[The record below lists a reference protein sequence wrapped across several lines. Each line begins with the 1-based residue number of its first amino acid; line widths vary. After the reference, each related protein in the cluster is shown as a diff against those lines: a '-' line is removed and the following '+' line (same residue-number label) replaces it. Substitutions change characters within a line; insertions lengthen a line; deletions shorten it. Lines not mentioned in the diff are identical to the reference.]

1 MPSLRLTAPGHP
13 PTIYHLHKKITS
25 LGSGPDN
32 DIVLPDPLVTDGY
45 AIHFD
50 GQTYTVFAPKK
61 TEFVVNGKKRS
72 KHKLSHDERLV
83 IGSIDLRF
91 AMVDEA
97 PPVEAEA
104 VDQRPEVGLRV
115 GGTRAGTGQ
124 REELTLRAKGGEGPA
139 VNE

>member
-1 MPSLRLTAPGHP
+1 MPSLRLTAPGQT

-32 DIVLPDPLVTDGY
+32 DIVLPDPLVVDGF

-72 KHKLSHDERLV
+72 KHKLTHDERLT
-83 IGSIDLRF
+83 IGAIDLHRRL
-91 AMVDEA
+91 
-97 PPVEAEA
+97 PILP
-104 VDQRPEVGLRV
+104 
-115 GGTRAGTGQ
+115 
-124 REELTLRAKGGEGPA
+124 
-139 VNE
+139 